1 MFTEVCVV
9 RTAID
14 TSTNIHIRILNVSLE
29 KRTLR
34 LFFFFVLFHTFE
46 AFLTPYTPF
55 PIALPPMQVIVQL

>member
-14 TSTNIHIRILNVSLE
+14 TSTNIQSHMFFWETKCNTKEISKLHIRILNVSLE

-34 LFFFFVLFHTFE
+34 LFFFRFVSYF
-46 AFLTPYTPF
+46 
-55 PIALPPMQVIVQL
+55 